1 MEATDARVAFPSFD
15 EPAYKATFDI
25 SAIVDQGDTAIS
37 NNEIISDKPGPG
49 NRHTI
54 RFGTTPKMS
63 SYLVALIVG
72 DWKCVSDSV
81 DGVKLG
87 ICTVPGK
94 ENLTHFPLE
103 AGKAILHYYNDYY
116 GIQYPL
122 PKLDLIAISD
132 FQAGAMENW
141 GAIYLPRDGAP
152 RRREDRLCQRPKR
165 RGRYYRSRSG
175 TPMVRRPCHRRM
187 VGRHLAQRRICH
199 LDDSPSPGGM
209 EARLAR
215 RPGHHRRN
223 LLFVESRRDYPGAIV
238 TEINHIANLR
248 YMAGMF
254 IDSSGEEHG
263 VEGASGMLGM
273 SIDFPGAKLTTATG
287 VNNAIN
293 IVGYYG
299 TSNAG
304 PFHGYLL
311 MGGQFQTI
319 NFPGAIETRCN
330 SVSDA
335 LEIVGRYTDS
345 QGKIHGFT
353 AK

>member
-1 MEATDARVAFPSFD
+1 
-15 EPAYKATFDI
+15 
-25 SAIVDQGDTAIS
+25 
-37 NNEIISDKPGPG
+37 
-49 NRHTI
+49 
-54 RFGTTPKMS
+54 
-63 SYLVALIVG
+63 
-72 DWKCVSDSV
+72 
-81 DGVKLG
+81 
-87 ICTVPGK
+87 
-94 ENLTHFPLE
+94 
-103 AGKAILHYYNDYY
+103 
-116 GIQYPL
+116 
-122 PKLDLIAISD
+122 
-132 FQAGAMENW
+132 
-141 GAIYLPRDGAP
+141 
-152 RRREDRLCQRPKR
+152 
-165 RGRYYRSRSG
+165 
-175 TPMVRRPCHRRM
+175 
-187 VGRHLAQRRICH
+187 
-199 LDDSPSPGGM
+199 
-209 EARLAR
+209 
-215 RPGHHRRN
+215 
-223 LLFVESRRDYPGAIV
+223 
-238 TEINHIANLR
+238 
-248 YMAGMF
+248 MF